1 MEKFNTDL
9 QQAEKIKLGGVDLDD
24 RKKEGLEKIV
34 TNEVSAWIKEIK
46 RALDFVSSTRTG
58 DPIGKIIVSG
68 GSCRIPGLQK
78 YLEMETGI
86 PVEQLNPFKNLDLND
101 KRFDS
106 DYLDYM
112 APQAGVAVGLSL
124 RSIDDK

>member
-1 MEKFNTDL
+1 M
-9 QQAEKIKLGGVDLDD
+9 
-24 RKKEGLEKIV
+24 
-34 TNEVSAWIKEIK
+34 
-46 RALDFVSSTRTG
+46 
-58 DPIGKIIVSG
+58 SG

-78 YLEMETGI
+78 YLEMEAGI
-86 PVEQLNPFKNLDLND
+86 SVEQLNPFRNLVVDFN
-101 KRFDS
+101 RFDA